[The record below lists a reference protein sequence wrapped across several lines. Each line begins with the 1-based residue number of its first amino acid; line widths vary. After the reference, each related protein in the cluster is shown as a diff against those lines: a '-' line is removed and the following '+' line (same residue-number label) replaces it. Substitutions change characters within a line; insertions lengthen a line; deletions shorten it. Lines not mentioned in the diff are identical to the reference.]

1 MILQGMEKSAF
12 LLGSYFIRELTLQV
26 GVCTLGLEVNFFL
39 FFFFFFDLNILL
51 PDLLEAL
58 CQLKLTQIK
67 SDFITA

>member
-1 MILQGMEKSAF
+1 MILQRMEKSAF
-12 LLGSYFIRELTLQV
+12 LLGSYFIHELTLQV

-39 FFFFFFDLNILL
+39 FFFFFDLNILL